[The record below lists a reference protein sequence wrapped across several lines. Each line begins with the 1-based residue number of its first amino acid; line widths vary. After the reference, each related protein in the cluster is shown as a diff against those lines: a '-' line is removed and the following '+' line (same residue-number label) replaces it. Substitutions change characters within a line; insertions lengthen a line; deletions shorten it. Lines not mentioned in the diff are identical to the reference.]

1 MALDGVENLGDGDF
15 EERGIGL
22 GFALVRCA
30 GRGITEDEG
39 LWRVGAVASGIG
51 GAEDCD
57 GFCAEGDGEM
67 ERPRVSPD
75 DALGALEQGH

>member
-15 EERGIGL
+15 EERGIGS
-22 GFALVRCA
+22 GFALVGCV
-30 GRGITEDEG
+30 GFGIAEDEG
-39 LWRVGAVASGIG
+39 LRRVGAVASGIG
-51 GAEDCD
+51 GTEDCD

-67 ERPRVSPD
+67 KRTGVTAN